1 MYGEYWSKVRCE
13 RRQRMGMLF
22 DCVQSI
28 ETFFECGLNKVLFR
42 MQNDDIMQSLLQHQ
56 QGCAAYNRH
65 AHAC

>member
-1 MYGEYWSKVRCE
+1 
-13 RRQRMGMLF
+13 MGMLF

-28 ETFFECGLNKVLFR
+28 ETFHVCGLNKVLFR